1 MALNL
6 TQLRRKF
13 EKVRQG
19 LPRHIP
25 LTQETFCPRLW
36 TDAFVND
43 RGEVYACCHQ
53 QPASLGSLHHAP
65 LEQLWNN
72 FKTRQMRRLALTR
85 TLYCYDRCRLL
96 DEQEFAAR
104 PGPETRVLAPYTGL
118 RRIKLLVGELC
129 NIQCI
134 MCDQDHRSPRQLPL
148 ELLQQPIDWTHIED
162 IELQGG
168 EPLAM
173 KNAKELYVWLTEELG
188 KKVNFL
194 TNGTLMPGDW
204 AERICRGS
212 SWLYFSIN
220 GVSPETFEKV
230 NRGARF
236 DKVRRNIARVLEAR
250 ERTGSKIELVGHFT
264 MVTENIAE
272 LDRFPA
278 LARELGLDRVDFGYD
293 MAAVPLW
300 LEQHP
305 AEKERLVQSFAAQLA
320 EPVIPM
326 RTHRLAMLGLV
337 SPSP

>member
-25 LTQETFCPRLW
+25 LTQSTFCPRLW
-36 TDAFVND
+36 TDAFIND
-43 RGEVYACCHQ
+43 RGDVYFCCHM
-53 QPASLGSLHHAP
+53 QPHTLGNLHHAS
-65 LEQLWNN
+65 LEELWNN

-85 TLYCYDRCRLL
+85 TLLCYDRCRLL

-104 PGPETRVLAPYTGL
+104 PGPDTQVQAPYSDL
-118 RRIKLLVGELC
+118 KRIKLLIGELC

-134 MCDQDHRSPRQLPL
+134 MCDQDHRSKRQLPL
-148 ELLQQPIDWTHIED
+148 ELLQNNIDWTHLED

-168 EPLAM
+168 EPMAM
-173 KNAKELYVWLTEELG
+173 KNAKDLYVWLTEEKG

-194 TNGTLMPGDW
+194 TNGTLMPEDW

-212 SWLYFSIN
+212 NWLYFSIN
-220 GVSPETFEKV
+220 GVEPATFERV
-230 NRGARF
+230 NDGAKF
-236 DKVRRNIARVLEAR
+236 DRVRRTIARVLEAR
-250 ERTGSKIELVGHFT
+250 EKTGSKIELVGHFT
-264 MVTENIAE
+264 MVEQNVAE

-278 LARELGLDRVDFGYD
+278 LAKELGLDRVDFGYD

-305 AEKERLVQSFAAQLA
+305 DEKARLARSFAELLA
-320 EPVIPM
+320 NPVIPM
-326 RTHRLAMLGLV
+326 RTHRLVMLGIL
-337 SPSP
+337 PPTA